1 MVACVS
7 IYVHMRIWMDLPV
20 VFACII
26 VFTYWI
32 CSGAYQPTRY
42 IYIHVYILRAWVSGF
57 LPCSCFQAKYPLATL
72 SPACVA
78 HSSMPN
84 RWDDSGRQWPL
95 ELHRTLPAPP
105 LDGHFAVQH
114 LQWIFSKVEPKNH
127 NPKPK
132 TPQTQNFN
140 IFGLNFH
147 LVGGLEHFLFSH
159 ILGIIIS
166 TDELHHF
173 SEGLQPQ
180 TLGFSIETIW
190 LLGYPHD

>member
-1 MVACVS
+1 
-7 IYVHMRIWMDLPV
+7 
-20 VFACII
+20 
-26 VFTYWI
+26 
-32 CSGAYQPTRY
+32 
-42 IYIHVYILRAWVSGF
+42 
-57 LPCSCFQAKYPLATL
+57 
-72 SPACVA
+72 
-78 HSSMPN
+78 
-84 RWDDSGRQWPL
+84 
-95 ELHRTLPAPP
+95 
-105 LDGHFAVQH
+105 
-114 LQWIFSKVEPKNH
+114 VEPKNH